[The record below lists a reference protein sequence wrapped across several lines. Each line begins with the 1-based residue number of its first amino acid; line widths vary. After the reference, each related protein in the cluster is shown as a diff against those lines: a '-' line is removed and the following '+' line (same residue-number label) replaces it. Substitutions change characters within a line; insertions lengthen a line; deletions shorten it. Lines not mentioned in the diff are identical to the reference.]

1 MTKRSKRKRS
11 STKTRAKAKPRKV
24 GASKRS
30 ARRVGATR
38 KRTRAKRLH
47 TTAKRVRK
55 ARRKRGVLHACDAY
69 IFGPDL
75 ATEASAAGR
84 SIDDLNLVSYARN
97 AAEALLE
104 AHPDVVFT
112 SGRRTVKE
120 QADAMAGNVLRNRKW
135 IEQTYVNTPERNAL
149 QRWVDDNRAATTK
162 SAISAGLGGIM
173 NGWTDAQKGRLSR
186 HFSGQAFDVRP
197 VAQGAAIKRTI
208 RSLPSLRRFL
218 QSEGGLTIW
227 HADFKTA

>member
-1 MTKRSKRKRS
+1 LTKRVK
-11 STKTRAKAKPRKV
+11 
-24 GASKRS
+24 SKRS
-30 ARRVGATR
+30 GKKSGKQGARRVGSAR
-38 KRTRAKRLH
+38 KRRGATKSRSAAKRIRKVRRGRRARH
-47 TTAKRVRK
+47 T
-55 ARRKRGVLHACDAY
+55 CDAH
-69 IFGPDL
+69 IFGPRF
-75 ATEASAAGR
+75 ATEAFAAGR
-84 SIDDLNLVSYARN
+84 SVEDLDLVSYARH

-135 IEQTYVNTPERNAL
+135 IEQTYVRTPERAAL
-149 QRWVDDNRAATTK
+149 QKWVDDNPAATTR
-162 SAISAGLGGIM
+162 SAISAGFAGIM

-197 VAQGAAIKRTI
+197 VASGSAIKKTI

-227 HADFKTA
+227 HADFNKA